1 MQNRTEVQD
10 RGKGEGGNITLSSEA
25 FHTLYFQFHE
35 FLWKL
40 TWPVGGRRKIG
51 RLQLRLLMK
60 TRSGGGTVDQC
71 NSATVQQWIVDS
83 GYYAMQCIGAIVN
96 HCKLPESIK
105 LGKENYFLEEPSC
118 GEVM

>member
-60 TRSGGGTVDQC
+60 TRSGGGTV
-71 NSATVQQWIVDS
+71 VQQWIVDT
-83 GYYAMQCIGAIVN
+83 MQCNA
-96 HCKLPESIK
+96 
-105 LGKENYFLEEPSC
+105 
-118 GEVM
+118 